1 MSEALFCL
9 YTASLLIEI
18 MHTGH
23 SRLFPHWWKGC
34 YDPVCPL
41 PTAMR
46 RSGGV
51 AFLIAHP
58 AAQAGGGTGRFI
70 GLYS

>member
-1 MSEALFCL
+1 
-9 YTASLLIEI
+9 
-18 MHTGH
+18 
-23 SRLFPHWWKGC
+23 
-34 YDPVCPL
+34 
-41 PTAMR
+41 MR